1 MKVLKAKT
9 KAFAIRILKLS
20 KVLQKEKRHN
30 DLIERTVIAGTSI
43 GAEVVRAECSP
54 DKEDF
59 LQTILLA
66 SKEANEAIY
75 GINALFKASLI
86 SKDSF
91 DSLIKDAVEIQERLD
106 KIAAY
111 LDKNKNG

>member
-1 MKVLKAKT
+1 MKELKAKT

-20 KVLQKEKRHN
+20 KVLQKEKRHKE
-30 DLIERTVIAGTSI
+30 LIERTIIAGTRI

-66 SKEANEAIY
+66 LKEANEVIY
-75 GINALFKASLI
+75 GINALFKANLI

-91 DSLIKDAVEIQERLD
+91 DSLIKDADEIQERLT

-111 LDKNKNG
+111 LNK

>member
-1 MKVLKAKT
+1 MKELKAKT
-9 KAFAIRILKLS
+9 KSFAIRILKLS
-20 KVLQKEKRHN
+20 KVLQKEKRHQE
-30 DLIERTVIAGTSI
+30 LIERTVIAGTRI

-66 SKEANEAIY
+66 LKEANEAIY
-75 GINALFKASLI
+75 GINTLFKVNLI
-86 SKDSF
+86 SKNSY
-91 DSLIKDAVEIQERLD
+91 DSLIKDADEIQERLT

-111 LDKNKNG
+111 LNK